1 MMTGGTSPG
10 VESVA
15 DQSQQSGAD
24 STSTQG
30 VAWAPAPP
38 RKHKRHLGLWI
49 GTPIGVA
56 VAGVVAASLILIAPG
71 TAVAGVQ
78 IGGMTPGSAAA
89 AIQERLQKTT
99 VELSG
104 DGIDATLTG
113 AQLGATVDAT
123 SLASAA
129 YNDHPMW
136 KVGSWFSDTKQAR
149 VTLDHDTAETAL
161 RNAAPQLF
169 VDAVDASVAY
179 DASSEKYVVTDA
191 KKGAG
196 IDLDAVA
203 SALQSAFDAGQTTV
217 SVAATQVATD
227 PAIST
232 DTAKATA
239 KTLNT
244 VLDDAGFYV
253 GKERTV
259 PVDRETA
266 ASWLTVT
273 ARDGAFDVTAD
284 ASAIDKVVATL
295 AKKVDRAPQNGT
307 VITTTSG
314 KVLSTEKETLDGR
327 KLGDTSGVAAAF
339 ATQLAS
345 GDGKYELK
353 VSIDKAT
360 TTKISRYAVVDLSDQ
375 RAYFYQNGKLW
386 NSYLV
391 STGRAGHST
400 PTGHFAVFA
409 HVAMQDM
416 GCVAGYDYCTKNVP
430 WVTYFAPDIAFHGT
444 YWHHNFG
451 HVMSHGCVNMP
462 ISVAQTVYNWSPD
475 GMEVTVQP

>member
-1 MMTGGTSPG
+1 M
-10 VESVA
+10 A

-38 RKHKRHLGLWI
+38 RKRKRHLGLWI

-89 AIQERLQKTT
+89 AIQEKLENTT
-99 VELSG
+99 IELSG

-113 AQLGATVDAT
+113 AQLGATVDAS

-129 YNDHPMW
+129 YSEHPMW
-136 KVGSWFSDTKQAR
+136 KVGSWFSDTKQAH
-149 VTLDHDTAETAL
+149 VTLDHDAAEAAL
-161 RNAAPQLF
+161 RAAAPALF
-169 VDAVDASVAY
+169 EDAVDAAVTY
-179 DASSEKYVVTDA
+179 DADSEKYTVTAA

-196 IDLDAVA
+196 VDLDAVA
-203 SALQSAFDAGQTTV
+203 SALQSAFDAGHTTV

-232 DTAKATA
+232 ATAKATA
-239 KTLNT
+239 KTLNS
-244 VLDDAGFYV
+244 VLGDAGFYV

-259 PVDRETA
+259 PVDREVA

-273 ARDGAFDVTAD
+273 PRDGSFDITAD
-284 ASAIDKVVATL
+284 ATAIDKVVSTL
-295 AKKVDRAPQNGT
+295 AKKIDRAPQNGT
-307 VITTTSG
+307 VITNTSG
-314 KVLSTEKETLDGR
+314 TVLSTEKETLDGR
-327 KLGDTSGVAAAF
+327 KLGDTSGIAAAF

-345 GDGKYELK
+345 GDGKYELT
-353 VSIDKAT
+353 VSVDKAT
-360 TTKISRYAVVDLSDQ
+360 TTKISRYAVVDLSEQ

-391 STGRAGHST
+391 STGRAGHAT
-400 PTGHFAVFA
+400 PTGHFTVFA
-409 HVAMQDM
+409 HVGIQDM
-416 GCVAGYDYCTKNVP
+416 GCVAGYDYCTKDVP

-444 YWHHNFG
+444 YWHNNFG

-462 ISVAQTVYNWSPD
+462 ISIAKTIYYWAPN